1 MDALSVNDYFNYLAR
16 LMKTNPPAAADAPMV
31 EKMKAIGLEPGKDF
45 DPSKLGAFDKEA
57 IKTVPKLAQVK
68 IMEYF
73 KKAAEPVNGWT
84 YLTKNIGIYGTD
96 YIQRALVTA
105 IGSGS

>member
-1 MDALSVNDYFNYLAR
+1 MKTGVRDQVDALSVNDYFNYLAR
-16 LMKTNPPAAADAPMV
+16 LMKKNPPAAADTPMV

-45 DPSKLGAFDKEA
+45 DPSKLGAFDKEV

-73 KKAAEPVNGWT
+73 KKR
-84 YLTKNIGIYGTD
+84 LS
-96 YIQRALVTA
+96 R
-105 IGSGS
+105 